1 MFVGQGEIH
10 RVAPSL
16 LPRSL
21 ASRQDRASH
30 GGNIMALHS
39 RICDLLGIRY
49 PILLAGM
56 GRAATPELA
65 AAVSNAGG
73 LGVIGAASC
82 GPNQLRDWIRR
93 TRELTDKPFGV
104 DTLLP
109 ASVRRGGKAN
119 IGVSPMDLVPQH
131 RQFARDFMQRE
142 GLAELDAETFA
153 SITGVDPADRDGPRM
168 LSKEFFEAQME
179 VVIEQRVP
187 LYAAGLGSPE
197 PWMGRLKANGT
208 VVLSVVGATRHAHQ
222 VLASGVDIIV
232 AQGHDGGG
240 HNSPIGTMALIP
252 QVVDAVGG
260 RVPVLGA
267 GGITDGRG
275 VAAAMMLG
283 AEGAWIGTAFLAT
296 HEAGLRDFQKQ
307 ALVEGNDQGTVVSRS
322 VTGKPAR
329 MVRNRWAEAYAEAGI
344 EPLPMPF
351 QGLVSQQ
358 VTAAGVAAE
367 RQDIWPGFAGQG
379 LGMIR
384 AVRPAADVL
393 RDIVDGAE
401 RTLSRVGELVR

>member
-1 MFVGQGEIH
+1 M
-10 RVAPSL
+10 P
-16 LPRSL
+16 
-21 ASRQDRASH
+21 
-30 GGNIMALHS
+30 LHS
-39 RICDLLGIRY
+39 RICDLLGIRC

-82 GPNQLRDWIRR
+82 GPNQLCDWIRR
-93 TRELTDKPFGV
+93 TRALTDRPFGV

-109 ASVRRGGKAN
+109 ASVRRGSKDN
-119 IGVSPMDLVPQH
+119 TGVPPTDLLPQH
-131 RQFARDFMQRE
+131 RQLAKRFMQRE
-142 GLAELDAETFA
+142 GLPELDAEALA
-153 SITGVDPADRDGPRM
+153 SIIGVHPADRDAPRL

-197 PWMGRLKANGT
+197 PWMDRLKANGT

-222 VLASGVDIIV
+222 VLQSGVDIIV

-252 QVVDAVGG
+252 QVVDAVAG

-296 HEAGLRDFQKQ
+296 HEAGLRDFQKE

-329 MVRNRWAEAYAEAGI
+329 MVRNKWAEAYVEAGVD
-344 EPLPMPF
+344 PLPMPY
-351 QGLVSQQ
+351 QGMVSQQ
-358 VTAAGVAAE
+358 VTAAALAAE
-367 RQDIWPGFAGQG
+367 RKDIWPGFAGQG
-379 LGMIR
+379 LGMIH

-393 RDIVDGAE
+393 HDIVHAAE
-401 RTLSRVGELVR
+401 QTLEQAQRFIG

>member
-1 MFVGQGEIH
+1 M
-10 RVAPSL
+10 P
-16 LPRSL
+16 
-21 ASRQDRASH
+21 
-30 GGNIMALHS
+30 LHS
-39 RICDLLGIRY
+39 RICDMLGIRY

-119 IGVSPMDLVPQH
+119 TGVSPMDLVPQH

-142 GLAELDAETFA
+142 GLPELDAETFA
-153 SITGVDPADRDGPRM
+153 SITGVDPADRDGPRL

-197 PWMGRLKANGT
+197 PWMDRLKANGT

-307 ALVEGNDQGTVVSRS
+307 ALVEGNDQGTMVSAFGHRQIGAHGAQSLGRS
-322 VTGKPAR
+322 LRRSGHRAVADAVSG
-329 MVRNRWAEAYAEAGI
+329 M
-344 EPLPMPF
+344 
-351 QGLVSQQ
+351 VSQQ
-358 VTAAGVAAE
+358 VTAAAVASG

-384 AVRPAADVL
+384 AVRPAAEVL
-393 RDIVDGAE
+393 QDIVDGAE